1 MALRPVTGVG
11 GGCPHRA
18 SYHAPMLDLAS
29 IRRRLDETRPA
40 AFTTTEHTRQAAV
53 AVVLREPLDGSKAD
67 AEVLFIQRA
76 KRPGDPWSGH
86 MAFPGGHLDP
96 TDADLCA
103 AAVRET
109 QEEIGLDISNAPV
122 LGQLNPQRPQ
132 AVRRDMVVAP
142 FVFAIEGAPSFSL
155 NYEVAEAV
163 WTPLAP
169 MHRGDNHTIERRPV
183 STGAMGFN
191 GFRLA
196 GGHFVWGMTYRM
208 VQTFFA
214 TIDSDYQPVPE

>member
-1 MALRPVTGVG
+1 
-11 GGCPHRA
+11 
-18 SYHAPMLDLAS
+18 MLDLVS
-29 IRRRLDETRPA
+29 IRRRLNETCPA
-40 AFTTTEHTRQAAV
+40 PFTTTEHTRQAAV
-53 AVVLREPLDGSKAD
+53 AVVLREPLDGHAD

-76 KRPGDPWSGH
+76 KRAGDPWSGH
-86 MAFPGGHLDP
+86 MAFPGGHLEP
-96 TDADLCA
+96 SDADLCA

-109 QEEIGLDISNAPV
+109 HEEIGLDISNAPL
-122 LGQLNPQRPQ
+122 LGELTPQRPQ

-142 FVFAIEGAPSFSL
+142 FVFAIEGDPSFSL
-155 NYEVAEAV
+155 NHEVEEAV
-163 WTPLAP
+163 WTRLAP
-169 MHRGDNHTIERRPV
+169 MHRGENHDIERRPV

-214 TIDSDYQPVPE
+214 AIDADYRPVPE

>member
-1 MALRPVTGVG
+1 
-11 GGCPHRA
+11 
-18 SYHAPMLDLAS
+18 MLDLAS
-29 IRRRLDETRPA
+29 IRTRLQETRPA

-53 AVVLREPLDGSKAD
+53 AVVLREPPDGSAAD

-103 AAVRET
+103 AAIRET
-109 QEEIGLDISNAPV
+109 QEEIGLDISDAPL
-122 LGQLNPQRPQ
+122 LGQLEPQRPQ

-142 FVFAIEGAPSFSL
+142 FVFAIEGDPSFSL

-169 MHRGDNHTIERRPV
+169 MHRGDNHDIERRPV

-214 TIDSDYQPVPE
+214 TIDRDYRPVPE